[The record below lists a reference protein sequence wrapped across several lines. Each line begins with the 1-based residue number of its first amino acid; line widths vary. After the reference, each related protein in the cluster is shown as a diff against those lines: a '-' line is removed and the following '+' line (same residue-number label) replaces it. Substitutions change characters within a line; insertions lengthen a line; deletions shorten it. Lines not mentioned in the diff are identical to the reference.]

1 MKPRYMAKTIEK
13 QMLNFASFSIC
24 NCLIP
29 FPCSS
34 RTQRLASR
42 SPETNQLNNDEKT
55 GVKVLRVDLFFEKR
69 KMSFDIKLK
78 TSIESQ
84 RPAQFTLYSSAMSS
98 HSSTSTLRKTT
109 SSMVLSISSRC
120 GAIILQGPHQVAWKS
135 TTTSLPPALA
145 NYWIGDGQ
153 DIRV

>member
-1 MKPRYMAKTIEK
+1 
-13 QMLNFASFSIC
+13 MLNFASFSIY

-55 GVKVLRVDLFFEKR
+55 RVKVLRVDLFLEKR
-69 KMSFDIKLK
+69 KMSLDIKLK
-78 TSIESQ
+78 TSIEPQ
-84 RPAQFTLYSSAMSS
+84 RPARFTLYSSAMSS

-109 SSMVLSISSRC
+109 SSMVLSISSKC

-135 TTTSLPPALA
+135 TTTSLPPAASSWL
-145 NYWIGDGQ
+145 
-153 DIRV
+153 V